1 MAKSASQLIFDK
13 NKSSVL
19 KAIRDHGPV
28 SRVELSQLTAI
39 SAPTV
44 TRLVN
49 SLIADRLVRN
59 TGMGTSRGGRPP
71 MILEFDGD
79 SSYVIGIDW
88 GLTHIK
94 GILSNLDGEVL
105 FERDIPQGLSNN
117 IEGDLERVKDL
128 VRKLI
133 GSAYVPADRLKGIG
147 IAAAGYINKHSGT
160 IEYSPVQKWHRINI
174 KDPLQEEFGVPVH
187 IDYVSRVMALS
198 EQLYG
203 QARGYDDFI
212 FITVDYGM
220 GAGLIV
226 NGSLVQGDDG
236 YSGEFGHTRI
246 VPAEGYDSRSCLC
259 GKPDC
264 LAEYVSGR
272 GIAFSAGERRA
283 EIDPVLAGLDGD
295 GSDGEITAKQVSLA
309 AEKGD
314 PVSRE
319 IFADAAS
326 MLGVAIANISNL
338 LNPRAVILGGKLM
351 RSDFYFKSIQDVFA
365 RNTLVG
371 VPREIKVLRSELQDK
386 TAVRGAV
393 ALVLEKILTFG

>member
-28 SRVELSQLTAI
+28 SRVELTQLTAI

-49 SLIADRLVRN
+49 SLIEDRLVRN
-59 TGMGTSRGGRPP
+59 TGMGNSSGGRPP
-71 MILEFDGD
+71 MILEFDAD

-105 FERDIPQGLSNN
+105 FERDIPQGLGSS

-133 GSAYVPADRLKGIG
+133 GSAYVPADRLRGIG
-147 IAAAGYINKHSGT
+147 IAAAGYINKRSGT

-203 QARGYDDFI
+203 LARGYDDFI

-220 GAGLIV
+220 GAGIIV
-226 NGSLVQGDDG
+226 NGALVQGDDG
-236 YSGEFGHTRI
+236 YSGEFGHIRI
-246 VPAEGYDSRSCLC
+246 VPEKRYGSRSCLC

-272 GIAFSAGERRA
+272 GIACSAAERRG
-283 EIDPVLAGLDGD
+283 EIDPVLAGLDEAD
-295 GSDGEITAKQVSLA
+295 PRGEITAKHISLA

-314 PVSRE
+314 PVCRE
-319 IFADAAS
+319 ILSDAAR
-326 MLGVAIANISNL
+326 MLGVAIANISNI

-351 RSDFYFKSIQDVFA
+351 RSDFYFERIKDIFEQ
-365 RNTLVG
+365 NTLVG
-371 VPREIKVLRSELQDK
+371 VPRRIQVLRSELQDK

>member
-1 MAKSASQLIFDK
+1 
-13 NKSSVL
+13 
-19 KAIRDHGPV
+19 
-28 SRVELSQLTAI
+28 
-39 SAPTV
+39 
-44 TRLVN
+44 
-49 SLIADRLVRN
+49 
-59 TGMGTSRGGRPP
+59 
-71 MILEFDGD
+71 MILEFDVG

-105 FERDIPQGLSNN
+105 FERDIPQGLSSS

-160 IEYSPVQKWHRINI
+160 IEYSPVQKWHSINI
-174 KDPLQEEFGVPVH
+174 KDPLQEEFAVPVH

-220 GAGLIV
+220 GAGIII
-226 NGSLVQGDDG
+226 NGQLVQGEDG
-236 YSGEFGHTRI
+236 YSGEFGHIRI
-246 VPAEGYDSRSCLC
+246 VPEEKYGSRHCLC

-272 GIAFSAGERRA
+272 GIAQSATRRSRD
-283 EIDPVLAGLDGD
+283 IDLSLTEPDENAAAGGV
-295 GSDGEITAKQVSLA
+295 TAKQVSLA
-309 AEKGD
+309 AAKGD
-314 PVSRE
+314 AVSRE
-319 IFADAAS
+319 ILADAAE
-326 MLGVAIANISNL
+326 MLGVAIANLSNL
-338 LNPRAVILGGKLM
+338 LNPRVVILGGKLM
-351 RSDFYFKSIQDVFA
+351 RSDFYF
-365 RNTLVG
+365 
-371 VPREIKVLRSELQDK
+371 
-386 TAVRGAV
+386 
-393 ALVLEKILTFG
+393 EKIREAF